1 MFLSAHARERERTAL
16 EDGHW
21 ARFLGFHMKTKKQEG
36 PGRIFDHRC
45 SYLLRAREG
54 RTRKDC
60 GPSCVFSSR
69 PCARVVEET
78 GGRYSAAVLHFFFY
92 YFGRWYLLTVSSISF
107 LFPRSLTTAQ
117 FLIPSSLCCRLMP
130 VRE

>member
-1 MFLSAHARERERTAL
+1 MGGQILIREEKGSPTVNLTTKTLFLEFTRHLSVRSL
-16 EDGHW
+16 N
-21 ARFLGFHMKTKKQEG
+21 QE
-36 PGRIFDHRC
+36 I
-45 SYLLRAREG
+45 
-54 RTRKDC
+54 
-60 GPSCVFSSR
+60 
-69 PCARVVEET
+69 VEET